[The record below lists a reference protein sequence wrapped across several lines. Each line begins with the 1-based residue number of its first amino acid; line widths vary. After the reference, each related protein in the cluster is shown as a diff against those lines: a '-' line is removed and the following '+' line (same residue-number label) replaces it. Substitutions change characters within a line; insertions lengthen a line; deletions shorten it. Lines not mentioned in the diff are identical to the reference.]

1 MRQHGCGLR
10 FGVVQQ
16 DNSLSG
22 PVEPI
27 DQHLQFLLRRHGF
40 PITRPQIGTEH
51 GDAARL
57 QQLKRGRCG
66 FETGK
71 PEEWRGRCAARDT
84 VERHLNRGNT
94 VVDFLCC
101 LVWRDPH
108 QAAVQPGMM
117 PDGVALGRDPSH
129 QAWMLGSRLADQE
142 ERRAHAF
149 MGQRRQ
155 HPLRG
160 RRPRAVIE
168 CQYHLVIPE
177 RQRLRKALKPNPRGG
192 GGIDAKNPRGTERSL
207 AWTVRRLR
215 RHRPCDQGN
224 KGSSRPLH
232 ELPGADFDFS
242 ALNEVDDSVRDEILE
257 ELEPETVAEGV
268 RELESDDA
276 VKLLAGLDEEDQ
288 EEILEKLPP
297 LERDALERSLLYPEN
312 SAGRRMQTEF
322 IAVPPDWTVGQAID
336 YMRDTPELPDRFY
349 EIYAVDS
356 AQHWQGAISLDALLR
371 AHRPVPLADL
381 IDEDRRRVSVMDD
394 QGEVARLFGKYNLV
408 AAPVVDTT
416 NRLVG
421 VITIDDVV
429 DVIEEEAD
437 EDLKALGG
445 VTSDEEL
452 SDNVWTIAKGR
463 FNWLLVNLATAF
475 LASSVLGLFEG
486 QLEKMVALAVL
497 APIVASQGGNAA
509 TQTMTVAV
517 RALATR
523 ELGSNNAFRVVMR
536 EGLVGL
542 VNGLAFAV
550 ITGIAAVA
558 WFKIPALGVVIG
570 LVMVC
575 NLVAGAL
582 GGILIPMV
590 LERVRADPA
599 VASGTFV
606 TTITDV
612 VGFFSFLGI
621 ATLWFGLK

>member
-1 MRQHGCGLR
+1 MAEDIDVAQPA
-10 FGVVQQ
+10 
-16 DNSLSG
+16 DG
-22 PVEPI
+22 PVLDRFPMRTENGEIRDEFVEAISSAIHAAETP
-27 DQHLQFLLRRHGF
+27 FL
-40 PITRPQIGTEH
+40 
-51 GDAARL
+51 
-57 QQLKRGRCG
+57 
-66 FETGK
+66 
-71 PEEWRGRCAARDT
+71 
-84 VERHLNRGNT
+84 
-94 VVDFLCC
+94 
-101 LVWRDPH
+101 
-108 QAAVQPGMM
+108 
-117 PDGVALGRDPSH
+117 
-129 QAWMLGSRLADQE
+129 
-142 ERRAHAF
+142 
-149 MGQRRQ
+149 
-155 HPLRG
+155 
-160 RRPRAVIE
+160 RAVVAE
-168 CQYHLVIPE
+168 
-177 RQRLRKALKPNPRGG
+177 
-192 GGIDAKNPRGTERSL
+192 
-207 AWTVRRLR
+207 
-215 RHRPCDQGN
+215 
-224 KGSSRPLH
+224 LH
-232 ELPGADFDFS
+232 EADLGDLIAALEPDDRVSLVELTGTDFDFS
-242 ALNEVDDSVRDEILE
+242 ALNEVDDTVREEILE

-276 VKLLAGLDEEDQ
+276 VELLEGLDEEDQ

-297 LERDALERSLLYPEN
+297 SERDVLERSLEYPEN

-322 IAVPPDWTVGQAID
+322 IAVPPDWTAGQVID
-336 YMRDTPELPDRFY
+336 YMRDTPNLPERFY
-349 EIYAVDS
+349 EIYAVDDFR
-356 AQHWQGAISLDALLR
+356 HWQGAVSLDALLR
-371 AHRPVPLADL
+371 SRRPVPLADL

-394 QGEVARLFGKYNLV
+394 QEEVARLFGKYNLV
-408 AAPVVDTT
+408 AAPVVDTE

-445 VTSDEEL
+445 VTTHEEL
-452 SDNVWTIAKGR
+452 SDSVWTIARGR

-497 APIVASQGGNAA
+497 APIGARHGGTAA
-509 TQTMTVAV
+509 TPTMTVAV

-523 ELGSNNAFRVVMR
+523 ELGSNNALRVVMR

-542 VNGLAFAV
+542 VNGLAFAI
-550 ITGIAAVA
+550 ITGIAAVV

-570 LVMVC
+570 LAIVC

>member
-1 MRQHGCGLR
+1 MAEDIDVAQSAEAVALDRLPMRDEEGQ
-10 FGVVQQ
+10 
-16 DNSLSG
+16 LS
-22 PVEPI
+22 PEFVKE
-27 DQHLQFLLRRHGF
+27 
-40 PITRPQIGTEH
+40 ITRAIH
-51 GDAARL
+51 AA
-57 QQLKRGRCG
+57 
-66 FETGK
+66 
-71 PEEWRGRCAARDT
+71 D
-84 VERHLNRGNT
+84 
-94 VVDFLCC
+94 
-101 LVWRDPH
+101 
-108 QAAVQPGMM
+108 
-117 PDGVALGRDPSH
+117 
-129 QAWMLGSRLADQE
+129 
-142 ERRAHAF
+142 
-149 MGQRRQ
+149 
-155 HPLRG
+155 
-160 RRPRAVIE
+160 
-168 CQYHLVIPE
+168 
-177 RQRLRKALKPNPRGG
+177 
-192 GGIDAKNPRGTERSL
+192 
-207 AWTVRRLR
+207 
-215 RHRPCDQGN
+215 
-224 KGSSRPLH
+224 RPLLCEVVAELH
-232 ELPGADFDFS
+232 EADLGDLIAALEPDERVNLVELTGADFDFS
-242 ALNEVDDSVRDEILE
+242 ALNEVDETVREEILE

-276 VKLLAGLDEEDQ
+276 VELLESLDEADQ
-288 EEILEKLPP
+288 EEILEKLPQS
-297 LERDALERSLLYPEN
+297 EREDIERSLLYPEN

-322 IAVPPDWTVGQAID
+322 ISVPPEWTVGQAID
-336 YMRDTPELPDRFY
+336 YMRDTPDLPERFY
-349 EIYAVDS
+349 EIYVVDADKRWHGAVP
-356 AQHWQGAISLDALLR
+356 LDLLLR
-371 AHRPVPLADL
+371 SRRPVPITELV
-381 IDEDRRRVSVMDD
+381 DEDCRRVSVLDD
-394 QGEVARLFGKYNLV
+394 QEEVARLFGKYNLV

-416 NRLVG
+416 DRLVG
-421 VITIDDVV
+421 VVTIDDVV

-452 SDNVWTIAKGR
+452 SDTVWTIARGR

-523 ELGSNNAFRVVMR
+523 ELGSSNAFRVVMR
-536 EGLVGL
+536 EAMVGL

-558 WFKIPALGVVIG
+558 WFKIPGLGVVIG
-570 LVMVC
+570 LAIVC

-621 ATLWFGLK
+621 ATLWFGLN

>member
-1 MRQHGCGLR
+1 MAEEVDVAGPAAAPVLDRLPMRDENGEIR
-10 FGVVQQ
+10 REF
-16 DNSLSG
+16 
-22 PVEPI
+22 VEQI
-27 DQHLQFLLRRHGF
+27 ARAIHDANAALLRE
-40 PITRPQIGTEH
+40 I
-51 GDAARL
+51 
-57 QQLKRGRCG
+57 
-66 FETGK
+66 
-71 PEEWRGRCAARDT
+71 
-84 VERHLNRGNT
+84 
-94 VVDFLCC
+94 
-101 LVWRDPH
+101 
-108 QAAVQPGMM
+108 
-117 PDGVALGRDPSH
+117 VA
-129 QAWMLGSRLADQE
+129 E
-142 ERRAHAF
+142 
-149 MGQRRQ
+149 
-155 HPLRG
+155 
-160 RRPRAVIE
+160 
-168 CQYHLVIPE
+168 
-177 RQRLRKALKPNPRGG
+177 
-192 GGIDAKNPRGTERSL
+192 
-207 AWTVRRLR
+207 
-215 RHRPCDQGN
+215 
-224 KGSSRPLH
+224 LH
-232 ELPGADFDFS
+232 EADLGDLIEALEPEDRVNLVELTGEDFHFS
-242 ALNEVDDSVRDEILE
+242 ALNEVDDAVREEILE

-276 VKLLAGLDEEDQ
+276 VELLEGLDEQDK

-336 YMRDTPELPDRFY
+336 YMRDTRDLPDRFY
-349 EIYAVDS
+349 EIYAVDDNR
-356 AQHWQGAISLDALLR
+356 HWQGAISLDALLR
-371 AHRPVPLADL
+371 SRRPVSLSD
-381 IDEDRRRVSVMDD
+381 IVDENRQRVSVLDD
-394 QGEVARLFGKYNLV
+394 QEEVARMFGKYNLV

-452 SDNVWTIAKGR
+452 SDNVWTIARGR

-486 QLEKMVALAVL
+486 ELQKMVALAVL

-523 ELGSNNAFRVVMR
+523 ELGSSNGLRVVMR

-558 WFKIPALGVVIG
+558 WFKIPGLGIVIG
-570 LVMVC
+570 LAIIC

-582 GGILIPMV
+582 GGILIPMA

-606 TTITDV
+606 TTVTDV

>member
-1 MRQHGCGLR
+1 MAENIDVARSAEVPALDRFPMRDEEGQLR
-10 FGVVQQ
+10 HEF
-16 DNSLSG
+16 
-22 PVEPI
+22 VEEVAGAI
-27 DQHLQFLLRRHGF
+27 HAAH
-40 PITRPQIGTEH
+40 RP
-51 GDAARL
+51 
-57 QQLKRGRCG
+57 
-66 FETGK
+66 
-71 PEEWRGRCAARDT
+71 
-84 VERHLNRGNT
+84 
-94 VVDFLCC
+94 FLCE
-101 LVWRDPH
+101 LVAELHEADLGDLI
-108 QAAVQPGMM
+108 A
-117 PDGVALGRDPSH
+117 ALGAEDRVN
-129 QAWMLGSRLADQE
+129 LVEITGS
-142 ERRAHAF
+142 
-149 MGQRRQ
+149 
-155 HPLRG
+155 
-160 RRPRAVIE
+160 
-168 CQYHLVIPE
+168 
-177 RQRLRKALKPNPRGG
+177 
-192 GGIDAKNPRGTERSL
+192 
-207 AWTVRRLR
+207 
-215 RHRPCDQGN
+215 
-224 KGSSRPLH
+224 
-232 ELPGADFDFS
+232 DFDFS
-242 ALNEVDDSVRDEILE
+242 ALNEVDDTVREEILE

-276 VKLLAGLDEEDQ
+276 IELLEGLDEEDK

-297 LERDALERSLLYPEN
+297 SERAELERSLLYPEN

-322 IAVPPDWTVGQAID
+322 IAVPPDWTVGQTID
-336 YMRDTPELPDRFY
+336 HMRDTPDLPDRFY
-349 EIYAVDS
+349 EIYVVD
-356 AQHWQGAISLDALLR
+356 ADKRWQGAVSLDVLLR
-371 AHRPVPLADL
+371 SRRPVQLTEL
-381 IDEDRRRVSVMDD
+381 IDEDRRRVSALDD
-394 QGEVARLFGKYNLV
+394 QEEVARMFQKYNLV
-408 AAPVVDTT
+408 AAPVLDTT

-452 SDNVWTIAKGR
+452 SDNVWTIARAR

-523 ELGSNNAFRVVMR
+523 ELGSYNAVRVVLR
-536 EGLVGL
+536 EVMVGL
-542 VNGLAFAV
+542 VNGLAFAI
-550 ITGIAAVA
+550 ITGVAAVA
-558 WFKIPALGVVIG
+558 WFRIPGLGVVIG
-570 LVMVC
+570 LAIVC

-621 ATLWFGLK
+621 ATLWFGLQ

>member
-1 MRQHGCGLR
+1 MADDVDVAH
-10 FGVVQQ
+10 
-16 DNSLSG
+16 SA
-22 PVEPI
+22 
-27 DQHLQFLLRRHGF
+27 
-40 PITRPQIGTEH
+40 
-51 GDAARL
+51 DAAVFDRPTM
-57 QQLKRGRCG
+57 RGEAGEIR
-66 FETGK
+66 
-71 PEEWRGRCAARDT
+71 PEF
-84 VERHLNRGNT
+84 VERIARAIRDADAT
-94 VVDFLCC
+94 FL
-101 LVWRDPH
+101 RE
-108 QAAVQPGMM
+108 AV
-117 PDGVALGRDPSH
+117 A
-129 QAWMLGSRLADQE
+129 E
-142 ERRAHAF
+142 
-149 MGQRRQ
+149 
-155 HPLRG
+155 
-160 RRPRAVIE
+160 
-168 CQYHLVIPE
+168 
-177 RQRLRKALKPNPRGG
+177 
-192 GGIDAKNPRGTERSL
+192 
-207 AWTVRRLR
+207 
-215 RHRPCDQGN
+215 
-224 KGSSRPLH
+224 LH
-232 ELPGADFDFS
+232 EADLGDLIEALDADDRVSLVELTGADFDFS
-242 ALNEVDDSVRDEILE
+242 ALNEVDNSVREEILE

-276 VKLLAGLDEEDQ
+276 VELLESLDEADK

-297 LERDALERSLLYPEN
+297 TERVAIERSLDYPEN

-336 YMRDTPELPDRFY
+336 YMRDTPDLPGRFY
-349 EIYAVDS
+349 EIYAVDG
-356 AQHWQGAISLDALLR
+356 AQHWQGAVSLDVLLR
-371 AHRPVPLADL
+371 SRRPVPLADL
-381 IDEDRRRVSVMDD
+381 IDEDRRRVSVLDD
-394 QGEVARLFGKYNLV
+394 QEEVARLFGKYNLV
-408 AAPVVDTT
+408 AAPVVDTE

-452 SDNVWTIAKGR
+452 SDNVWTIARGR

-558 WFKIPALGVVIG
+558 WFKIPGLGIVIG
-570 LVMVC
+570 LAIIC

-590 LERVRADPA
+590 LDRVRADPA

>member
-1 MRQHGCGLR
+1 MADDMDVAHSADASVSDRMPMRGE
-10 FGVVQQ
+10 
-16 DNSLSG
+16 SG
-22 PVEPI
+22 EILPEFVERI
-27 DQHLQFLLRRHGF
+27 TRAVHDADAGLLR
-40 PITRPQIGTEH
+40 E
-51 GDAARL
+51 
-57 QQLKRGRCG
+57 
-66 FETGK
+66 
-71 PEEWRGRCAARDT
+71 
-84 VERHLNRGNT
+84 
-94 VVDFLCC
+94 VV
-101 LVWRDPH
+101 
-108 QAAVQPGMM
+108 A
-117 PDGVALGRDPSH
+117 
-129 QAWMLGSRLADQE
+129 E
-142 ERRAHAF
+142 
-149 MGQRRQ
+149 
-155 HPLRG
+155 
-160 RRPRAVIE
+160 
-168 CQYHLVIPE
+168 
-177 RQRLRKALKPNPRGG
+177 
-192 GGIDAKNPRGTERSL
+192 
-207 AWTVRRLR
+207 
-215 RHRPCDQGN
+215 
-224 KGSSRPLH
+224 LH
-232 ELPGADFDFS
+232 EADLGDLIEALDPDDRVSLVELTGADFDFS
-242 ALNEVDDSVRDEILE
+242 ALNEVGDSVREEILE

-276 VKLLAGLDEEDQ
+276 VELLEGLDEADQ

-297 LERDALERSLLYPEN
+297 TERVVLERSLEYPEN

-336 YMRDTPELPDRFY
+336 YMRDTPDLPERFY

-356 AQHWQGAISLDALLR
+356 AQHWQGAVSLDVLLR
-371 AHRPVPLADL
+371 SRRPVPLAEL
-381 IDEDRRRVSVMDD
+381 IDEDRRRVSVLDD
-394 QGEVARLFGKYNLV
+394 QAEVARMFGKYNLV

-452 SDNVWTIAKGR
+452 SDNVWTIARAR

-523 ELGSNNAFRVVMR
+523 ELGSNNALRVVMR

-570 LVMVC
+570 LAMVC
-575 NLVAGAL
+575 NLIAGAL
-582 GGILIPMV
+582 GGILVPMV

>member
-1 MRQHGCGLR
+1 MADDVDVAQPVLDRLAMRDEDGNIRPG
-10 FGVVQQ
+10 F
-16 DNSLSG
+16 
-22 PVEPI
+22 VEEI
-27 DQHLQFLLRRHGF
+27 
-40 PITRPQIGTEH
+40 
-51 GDAARL
+51 AR
-57 QQLKRGRCG
+57 
-66 FETGK
+66 
-71 PEEWRGRCAARDT
+71 A
-84 VERHLNRGNT
+84 V
-94 VVDFLCC
+94 
-101 LVWRDPH
+101 
-108 QAAVQPGMM
+108 QAADAPFLREI
-117 PDGVALGRDPSH
+117 VAELHEADLGDLIEALDPE
-129 QAWMLGSRLADQE
+129 D
-142 ERRAHAF
+142 
-149 MGQRRQ
+149 
-155 HPLRG
+155 
-160 RRPRAVIE
+160 RPR
-168 CQYHLVIPE
+168 LV
-177 RQRLRKALKPNPRGG
+177 
-192 GGIDAKNPRGTERSL
+192 
-207 AWTVRRLR
+207 
-215 RHRPCDQGN
+215 
-224 KGSSRPLH
+224 
-232 ELPGADFDFS
+232 ELTGADFDFS
-242 ALNEVDDSVRDEILE
+242 ALNEVDDTVREEILD

-276 VKLLAGLDEEDQ
+276 VELLEGLDEEDQ
-288 EEILEKLPP
+288 EEILEKLPQS
-297 LERDALERSLLYPEN
+297 ERDALERSLDYPEN

-336 YMRDTPELPDRFY
+336 YMRDTPDLPDRFY
-349 EIYAVDS
+349 EIYAVDG
-356 AQHWQGAISLDALLR
+356 AQHWQGAVALDALLR
-371 AHRPVPLADL
+371 SRRPVPLSDL

-394 QGEVARLFGKYNLV
+394 QEEVARLFGKYNLV
-408 AAPVVDTT
+408 AAPVVDTA

-421 VITIDDVV
+421 VVTIDDVV

-452 SDNVWTIAKGR
+452 SDSVWTIAKGR

-523 ELGSNNAFRVVMR
+523 ELGSNNAFRVVIR

-558 WFKIPALGVVIG
+558 WFKIPGLGVVIG
-570 LVMVC
+570 LAMLC
-575 NLVAGAL
+575 NLIAGAL

-590 LERVRADPA
+590 LERVKADPA

-606 TTITDV
+606 TTVTDV

>member
-1 MRQHGCGLR
+1 MAEAPDVAQAADASLLDRHPMRDENGGIRHEFVAEIAR
-10 FGVVQQ
+10 AVQAA
-16 DNSLSG
+16 
-22 PVEPI
+22 
-27 DQHLQFLLRRHGF
+27 
-40 PITRPQIGTEH
+40 
-51 GDAARL
+51 DAASLR
-57 QQLKRGRCG
+57 
-66 FETGK
+66 
-71 PEEWRGRCAARDT
+71 AI
-84 VERHLNRGNT
+84 
-94 VVDFLCC
+94 
-101 LVWRDPH
+101 
-108 QAAVQPGMM
+108 
-117 PDGVALGRDPSH
+117 VA
-129 QAWMLGSRLADQE
+129 E
-142 ERRAHAF
+142 
-149 MGQRRQ
+149 
-155 HPLRG
+155 
-160 RRPRAVIE
+160 
-168 CQYHLVIPE
+168 
-177 RQRLRKALKPNPRGG
+177 
-192 GGIDAKNPRGTERSL
+192 
-207 AWTVRRLR
+207 
-215 RHRPCDQGN
+215 
-224 KGSSRPLH
+224 LH
-232 ELPGADFDFS
+232 EADLGDLIEALEPDDRVSLVELTGADFDFS
-242 ALNEVDDSVRDEILE
+242 ALNEVDDSVREEILE
-257 ELEPETVAEGV
+257 ELEPATVAEGV

-276 VKLLAGLDEEDQ
+276 VELLEGLDEEDQ

-297 LERDALERSLLYPEN
+297 SERDALERRLDYPEN

-336 YMRDTPELPDRFY
+336 YMRDTPDLPGRFY
-349 EIYAVDS
+349 EIYAVDG
-356 AQHWQGAISLDALLR
+356 AHHWQGAVSLDTLLR
-371 AHRPVPLADL
+371 SHRPVPLADL

-394 QGEVARLFGKYNLV
+394 QEQVARLFGKYNLV
-408 AAPVVDTT
+408 AAPVVDTE

-429 DVIEEEAD
+429 DMIEEEAD

-445 VTSDEEL
+445 VTSGEEL

-486 QLEKMVALAVL
+486 QLEQMVALAVL

-523 ELGSNNAFRVVMR
+523 ELGPNNAYRVVMR

-542 VNGLAFAV
+542 VNGIAFAV
-550 ITGIAAVA
+550 ITGVAAVA
-558 WFKIPALGVVIG
+558 WFKIPGLGVVIG
-570 LVMVC
+570 LAMLC
-575 NLVAGAL
+575 NLIAGAL

>member
-1 MRQHGCGLR
+1 MAERMDVAHPADVSVLDRLPLR
-10 FGVVQQ
+10 KEDGEIRAEF
-16 DNSLSG
+16 
-22 PVEPI
+22 VEEI
-27 DQHLQFLLRRHGF
+27 TRRIQAKDTQFL
-40 PITRPQIGTEH
+40 
-51 GDAARL
+51 
-57 QQLKRGRCG
+57 
-66 FETGK
+66 
-71 PEEWRGRCAARDT
+71 
-84 VERHLNRGNT
+84 
-94 VVDFLCC
+94 
-101 LVWRDPH
+101 
-108 QAAVQPGMM
+108 
-117 PDGVALGRDPSH
+117 
-129 QAWMLGSRLADQE
+129 
-142 ERRAHAF
+142 
-149 MGQRRQ
+149 
-155 HPLRG
+155 
-160 RRPRAVIE
+160 RAVVAE
-168 CQYHLVIPE
+168 
-177 RQRLRKALKPNPRGG
+177 
-192 GGIDAKNPRGTERSL
+192 
-207 AWTVRRLR
+207 
-215 RHRPCDQGN
+215 
-224 KGSSRPLH
+224 LH
-232 ELPGADFDFS
+232 EADLGDLIAALEPEDRVSLVEMTGTDFDFS
-242 ALNEVDDSVRDEILE
+242 ALNEVDDAVREEILE

-276 VKLLAGLDEEDQ
+276 VELLEALDEEDQ

-297 LERDALERSLLYPEN
+297 SERVALERRLLYPEN

-322 IAVPPDWTVGQAID
+322 ITVPPEWTVGQAID
-336 YMRDTPELPDRFY
+336 YMRDTPDLPERFY
-349 EIYAVDS
+349 EIYAVD
-356 AQHWQGAISLDALLR
+356 AAKHWQGAVPLDVLLR
-371 AHRPVPLADL
+371 SRRPVPLAEL
-381 IDEDRRRVSVMDD
+381 IDEDRRRVSVLDD
-394 QGEVARLFGKYNLV
+394 QEEVARMFGKYNLV
-408 AAPVVDTT
+408 AAPVIDTQ

-421 VITIDDVV
+421 IITIDDVV

-445 VTSDEEL
+445 VTSDEQL
-452 SDNVWTIAKGR
+452 SDNVWTIARGR

-523 ELGSNNAFRVVMR
+523 ELGANNAFRVVLR
-536 EGLVGL
+536 ESLVGL
-542 VNGLAFAV
+542 VNGIAFAV

-558 WFKIPALGVVIG
+558 WFKIPGLGVVIG
-570 LVMVC
+570 LAIIC

>member
-1 MRQHGCGLR
+1 MADDVDVTHPAAGPDSVLELHPMRDEDGDIR
-10 FGVVQQ
+10 PEFVARISRAVQ
-16 DNSLSG
+16 G
-22 PVEPI
+22 
-27 DQHLQFLLRRHGF
+27 
-40 PITRPQIGTEH
+40 
-51 GDAARL
+51 GDATFLREIVAEL
-57 QQLKRGRCG
+57 HEADL
-66 FETGK
+66 
-71 PEEWRGRCAARDT
+71 
-84 VERHLNRGNT
+84 GN
-94 VVDFLCC
+94 LIEA
-101 LVWRDPH
+101 LDP
-108 QAAVQPGMM
+108 
-117 PDGVALGRDPSH
+117 D
-129 QAWMLGSRLADQE
+129 E
-142 ERRAHAF
+142 
-149 MGQRRQ
+149 
-155 HPLRG
+155 
-160 RRPRAVIE
+160 RPR
-168 CQYHLVIPE
+168 LV
-177 RQRLRKALKPNPRGG
+177 
-192 GGIDAKNPRGTERSL
+192 
-207 AWTVRRLR
+207 
-215 RHRPCDQGN
+215 
-224 KGSSRPLH
+224 
-232 ELPGADFDFS
+232 ELTGADFDFS
-242 ALNEVDDSVRDEILE
+242 ALNEVDDTVREEILE

-276 VKLLAGLDEEDQ
+276 VELLEGLDEEDQ
-288 EEILEKLPP
+288 EEILEKLPQS
-297 LERDALERSLLYPEN
+297 ERDALERSLEYPEN

-322 IAVPPDWTVGQAID
+322 IAVPPDWTVGQVID
-336 YMRDTPELPDRFY
+336 YMRDTPDLPERFY

-356 AQHWQGAISLDALLR
+356 AKHWQGAVALDVLLR
-371 AHRPVPLADL
+371 SRRPVLLAEL
-381 IDEDRRRVSVMDD
+381 IDEDRRRVSVLDD
-394 QGEVARLFGKYNLV
+394 QEEVARLFGKYNLV
-408 AAPVVDTT
+408 AAPVVDTE

-429 DVIEEEAD
+429 DMIEEEAD

-452 SDNVWTIAKGR
+452 SDSFWTIAKGR

-523 ELGSNNAFRVVMR
+523 ELGSSNAYRVVMR
-536 EGLVGL
+536 EALVGL

-558 WFKIPALGVVIG
+558 WFRIPGLGVVIG
-570 LVMVC
+570 LAMLC
-575 NLVAGAL
+575 NLIAGAL

-606 TTITDV
+606 TTVTDV

>member
-1 MRQHGCGLR
+1 MAEEVDVAQPAGPPGLDALAMRDKDGEIRHQ
-10 FGVVQQ
+10 F
-16 DNSLSG
+16 
-22 PVEPI
+22 VEEIADAIHAANAP
-27 DQHLQFLLRRHGF
+27 LLRA
-40 PITRPQIGTEH
+40 I
-51 GDAARL
+51 
-57 QQLKRGRCG
+57 
-66 FETGK
+66 
-71 PEEWRGRCAARDT
+71 
-84 VERHLNRGNT
+84 
-94 VVDFLCC
+94 
-101 LVWRDPH
+101 
-108 QAAVQPGMM
+108 
-117 PDGVALGRDPSH
+117 VA
-129 QAWMLGSRLADQE
+129 E
-142 ERRAHAF
+142 
-149 MGQRRQ
+149 
-155 HPLRG
+155 
-160 RRPRAVIE
+160 
-168 CQYHLVIPE
+168 
-177 RQRLRKALKPNPRGG
+177 
-192 GGIDAKNPRGTERSL
+192 
-207 AWTVRRLR
+207 
-215 RHRPCDQGN
+215 
-224 KGSSRPLH
+224 LH
-232 ELPGADFDFS
+232 EADLGDLIAALEPDDRVNLVELTGADFHFS
-242 ALNEVDDSVRDEILE
+242 ALNEVDDSVREEILE

-276 VKLLAGLDEEDQ
+276 VELLEGLDEEDQ
-288 EEILEKLPP
+288 EQILEKLPP
-297 LERDALERSLLYPEN
+297 SERDALERSLLYPEN

-322 IAVPPDWTVGQAID
+322 IAVPPDWTAGQAID
-336 YMRDTPELPDRFY
+336 YMRDTPDLPHRFY
-349 EIYAVDS
+349 EIYAVDH
-356 AQHWQGAISLDALLR
+356 AQHMQGAVSLDKLLR
-371 AHRPVPLADL
+371 ARRPVPLADL

-394 QGEVARLFGKYNLV
+394 QEEVARLFGKYNLV
-408 AAPVVDTT
+408 AAPVVDST

-452 SDNVWTIAKGR
+452 SDNVWTIARGR

-570 LVMVC
+570 LAMLC

-590 LERVRADPA
+590 LERVHADPA

-606 TTITDV
+606 TTVTDV
-612 VGFFSFLGI
+612 VGFFAFLGI
-621 ATLWFGLK
+621 ATLWFGLG

>member
-1 MRQHGCGLR
+1 MAEATDVAQAADASWLDRHPMRDENGGIRQEFVAEIAR
-10 FGVVQQ
+10 AVQAA
-16 DNSLSG
+16 
-22 PVEPI
+22 
-27 DQHLQFLLRRHGF
+27 
-40 PITRPQIGTEH
+40 
-51 GDAARL
+51 DAA
-57 QQLKRGRCG
+57 
-66 FETGK
+66 
-71 PEEWRGRCAARDT
+71 
-84 VERHLNRGNT
+84 
-94 VVDFLCC
+94 FL
-101 LVWRDPH
+101 RTI
-108 QAAVQPGMM
+108 
-117 PDGVALGRDPSH
+117 VA
-129 QAWMLGSRLADQE
+129 E
-142 ERRAHAF
+142 
-149 MGQRRQ
+149 
-155 HPLRG
+155 
-160 RRPRAVIE
+160 
-168 CQYHLVIPE
+168 
-177 RQRLRKALKPNPRGG
+177 
-192 GGIDAKNPRGTERSL
+192 
-207 AWTVRRLR
+207 
-215 RHRPCDQGN
+215 
-224 KGSSRPLH
+224 LH
-232 ELPGADFDFS
+232 EADLGDLIEALEPDDRVSLVELTGADFDFS
-242 ALNEVDDSVRDEILE
+242 ALNEVDDSVREEILE

-276 VKLLAGLDEEDQ
+276 VELLEGLDEKDQ

-297 LERDALERSLLYPEN
+297 SERDALERSLDYPEN

-336 YMRDTPELPDRFY
+336 YMRDTPDLPDRFY
-349 EIYAVDS
+349 EIYSVDG
-356 AQHWQGAISLDALLR
+356 AQHWQGAVSLDVLLR
-371 AHRPVPLADL
+371 SRRPVLLADL

-394 QGEVARLFGKYNLV
+394 QEEVARLFGKYNLV
-408 AAPVVDTT
+408 AAPVVDTE

-445 VTSDEEL
+445 VTSGEEL

-486 QLEKMVALAVL
+486 QLEQMVALAVL
-497 APIVASQGGNAA
+497 APLVASQGGKAA
-509 TQTMTVAV
+509 TQTMTGAV

-523 ELGSNNAFRVVMR
+523 ELGPHNAYRVVMR

-550 ITGIAAVA
+550 ITGVAAVA
-558 WFKIPALGVVIG
+558 WFKMPGLGVVIG
-570 LVMVC
+570 LAMLC
-575 NLVAGAL
+575 NLIAGAL